1 VESDKNCAI
10 LAVLRVHCIVNSDC
24 NCYFVLIKGVFMKF
38 IKSVVLAVAVA
49 LASVGCTRIETGEVG
64 VRVNASKQ
72 IEGSELPPGSWNQTM
87 IGSVLTFPTK
97 DISVTLDN
105 KTPMTADNSALA
117 DFDITVVY
125 GLNPTSVAELYSTKS
140 RSFHAEEKGDIFL
153 MYSYMSTLV
162 NNASYKVIRQY
173 KSLEIADN
181 RAKIEE
187 QIRDTV
193 HEQLKAEKLDNSVSL
208 TVVQVRNILPN
219 AEILQSATN
228 YVRAQNELKIKQ
240 TEVDIAK
247 KESERMAALS
257 SNSGQSIAYMQAQAQ
272 MKIAEGIA
280 AGRVNTI
287 VVPMDFKGMVN
298 VK

>member
-1 VESDKNCAI
+1 MTKFFKLTAI
-10 LAVLRVHCIVNSDC
+10 
-24 NCYFVLIKGVFMKF
+24 
-38 IKSVVLAVAVA
+38 VAA
-49 LASVGCTRIETGEVG
+49 FLSLQACTRIETGEVG

-72 IEGSELPPGSWNQTM
+72 VEGNELQPGGFYQTLV
-87 IGSVLTFPTK
+87 GSILTFPVK
-97 DISVTLDN
+97 DIAVNLEN
-105 KTPMTADNSALA
+105 KTPMTADNSPLA

-125 GLNPTSVAELYSTKS
+125 GLNSTSVAELYSTKS
-140 RSFHAEEKGDIFL
+140 RSFHTEHKGDIYL
-153 MYSYMSTLV
+153 MHNYMSTLV
-162 NNASYKVIRQY
+162 NNAAYKVIRQY
-173 KSLEIADN
+173 KSLDVADN
-181 RAKIEE
+181 RAKIEQE
-187 QIRDTV
+187 IQQTV
-193 HEQLKAEKLDNSVSL
+193 TEQLKHEKLDTAIQL

-219 AEILQSATN
+219 AEILASATQ
-228 YVRAQNELKIKQ
+228 YVRAQNELKVKQ

-280 AGRVNTI
+280 SGRVHTI

>member
-1 VESDKNCAI
+1 
-10 LAVLRVHCIVNSDC
+10 
-24 NCYFVLIKGVFMKF
+24 MKF
-38 IKSVVLAVAVA
+38 IKGVIFAIAIA

-64 VRVNASKQ
+64 VRISASKQ
-72 IEGSELPPGSWNQTM
+72 IEGTELTPGSWNQTLV
-87 IGSVLTFPTK
+87 GSVLTFPVK
-97 DISVTLDN
+97 DITVNLDN

-125 GLNPTSVAELYSTKS
+125 ALNPTAIAELYSTKS
-140 RSFHAEEKGDIFL
+140 RSFHAEDKGDIYL
-153 MYSYMSTLV
+153 MYNYMATLT
-162 NNASYKVIRQY
+162 NNAAYKVIRNY
-173 KSLEIADN
+173 KSLEVADN

-193 HEQLKAEKLDNSVSL
+193 YEQLKAEKLDSSVTL

-228 YVRAQNELKIKQ
+228 YVRAQNELRIKQ
-240 TEVDIAK
+240 TEVEIAK

-287 VVPMDFKGMVN
+287 VVPMDFKGMIN
-298 VK
+298 IK

>member
-1 VESDKNCAI
+1 
-10 LAVLRVHCIVNSDC
+10 
-24 NCYFVLIKGVFMKF
+24 MKF
-38 IKSVVLAVAVA
+38 IKSVILAVAVA

-72 IEGSELPPGSWNQTM
+72 IEGSELPAGTWNQTM
-87 IGSVLTFPTK
+87 IGSVLTFPVK
-97 DISVTLDN
+97 DITVTLEN
-105 KTPMTADNSALA
+105 KTPMTADNSPLA

-125 GLNPTSVAELYSTKS
+125 GLNPTSVAEIYSTKS
-140 RSFHAEEKGDIFL
+140 RSFHAEEKGDIYL
-153 MYSYMSTLV
+153 MYSYMGTLV
-162 NNASYKVIRQY
+162 NNAAYKVVRNY
-173 KSLEIADN
+173 KSLEVADN

-187 QIRDTV
+187 QIRDVVT
-193 HEQLKAEKLDNSVSL
+193 EQLKAEKLDNSVTL

-219 AEILQSATN
+219 AEILRSATE
-228 YVRAQNELKIKQ
+228 YVRAQNDLRIKE
-240 TEVDIAK
+240 TEVQIAK

-280 AGRVNTI
+280 AGHVNTI
-287 VVPMDFKGMVN
+287 VVPMDFKGMIN